1 MMLKKINYLSIKK
14 VEIGCSFQCFFV
26 LLQVLMFEKTQIN
39 LVFCSL
45 NRTFEAAP
53 RRYSCSRKLK

>member
-45 NRTFEAAP
+45 NRTFEVAP
-53 RRYSCSRKLK
+53 RK